1 MITVNG
7 KDIFVCFD
15 EIAEFSTGN
24 RSLRF
29 GTFKIGDINVSH
41 IWLEVTI
48 RE

>member
-7 KDIFVCFD
+7 KDLFVCFD
-15 EIAEFSTGN
+15 EIAEFSIGN

-29 GTFKIGDINVSH
+29 GHSKLDINVGH